1 MWVSKICSQA
11 CDCGRIGKEMMS
23 VFRFLVQ
30 IRSSRLEREKLMATV
45 SSVFNGKLNILVSFS
60 LLKHI

>member
-1 MWVSKICSQA
+1 
-11 CDCGRIGKEMMS
+11 MMS